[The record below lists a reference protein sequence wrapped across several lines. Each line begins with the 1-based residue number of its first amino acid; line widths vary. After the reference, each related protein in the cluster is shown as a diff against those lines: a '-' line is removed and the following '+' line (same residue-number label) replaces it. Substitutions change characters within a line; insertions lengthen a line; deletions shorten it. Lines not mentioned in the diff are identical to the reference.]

1 MNSYQNRN
9 STESIKFQ
17 ADDFVAIEMRRKI
30 FRKKNKLR
38 PKDLLKATNFTAQP
52 NMIKIDKNSKLKAK
66 VTYSFDISS

>member
-1 MNSYQNRN
+1 
-9 STESIKFQ
+9 
-17 ADDFVAIEMRRKI
+17 MRRKI